1 MDNFLREFLNLNIG
15 GVFKFKKVKT
25 SFLYYFEFKVS
36 YPQESLIHDR
46 WRRLY
51 FLNSKLMV
59 FVEVF

>member
-25 SFLYYFEFKVS
+25 SFLYCFEFKVS
-36 YPQESLIHDR
+36 YPQESLIYNR
-46 WRRLY
+46 WLVLY
-51 FLNSKLMV
+51 FLNSKLMM

>member
-25 SFLYYFEFKVS
+25 SFLHCFEFKVS
-36 YPQESLIHDR
+36 YPQMSLIYNR
-46 WRRLY
+46 WWRLY
-51 FLNSKLMV
+51 FLNLKLMV

>member
-1 MDNFLREFLNLNIG
+1 VDNFLREFLNLNIG

-25 SFLYYFEFKVS
+25 SFLHYFEFKVS
-36 YPQESLIHDR
+36 YPQVSLIYNR
-46 WRRLY
+46 WWRLY